1 MDKDPWSYLGD
12 GLKQSTDPAIQGTVG
27 SAYKFLMTVGT
38 LGVLVTLVIVGVKI
52 AMAPPAKRADA
63 FSELFWKAVI
73 AIILFSM
80 TAIIPWLLRA
90 ADSIA

>member
-1 MDKDPWSYLGD
+1 MDKDPWSYLRD

-27 SAYKFLMTVGT
+27 SAYKFLMTI
-38 LGVLVTLVIVGVKI
+38 VTRVIVGVKI
-52 AMAPPAKRADA
+52 ATAPPAKRADA

-73 AIILFSM
+73 AIVLFSM